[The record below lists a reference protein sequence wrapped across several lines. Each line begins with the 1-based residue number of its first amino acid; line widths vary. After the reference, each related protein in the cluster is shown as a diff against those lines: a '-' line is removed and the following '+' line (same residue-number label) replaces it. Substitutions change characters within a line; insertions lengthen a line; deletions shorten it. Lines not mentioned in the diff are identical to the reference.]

1 MHSAPHHSPS
11 DADDEPSLCLQ
22 IQVDLSAMI
31 DGELDAAGVR
41 RVTAHVDACA
51 ACRAFHDGILRQAG
65 LHRRLAASRRSS
77 GPVSAAERAS
87 FSLGGRQAE
96 FSPGLVQRG
105 LGAVPRVFTRGSRV
119 EPFRRR
125 FLGPERS

>member
-1 MHSAPHHSPS
+1 MHSAPHHISS

-22 IQVDLSAMI
+22 IQIDLSAMI

-41 RVTAHVDACA
+41 RVTSHVDACG

-65 LHRRLAASRRSS
+65 LHRRLAAGRRSS
-77 GPVSAAERAS
+77 DPVPAAERAS
-87 FSLGGRQAE
+87 VSLGERQTELA
-96 FSPGLVQRG
+96 PGLVQRG
-105 LGAVPRVFTRGSRV
+105 LGEVPRVFRRGSRV
-119 EPFRRR
+119 GPFQRR